1 MKIKQLI
8 EANGQA
14 IALHI
19 DEDGSL
25 IIEMNE
31 EMFEVPYTTAMELIE
46 YLRNKLI
53 DHHNANNSLLKTI
66 FR

>member
-8 EANGQA
+8 ETNGQS

-19 DEDGSL
+19 DEDGS
-25 IIEMNE
+25 IIVEMNG
-31 EMFEVPYTTAMELIE
+31 EMVEIPYSTAMELIE
-46 YLRNKLI
+46 YLRSKLI
-53 DHHNANNSLLKTI
+53 DHHNANSSIFKTL